1 MAKSFIFELFWKE
14 LLGFSYFYWP
24 VEQGRLKLYQIH
36 KKSHSKVLT
45 WNRKRDSWVFL
56 NLKFPPHTLHLIKG
70 DLRRLCKEFKPKS
83 FLYVKA
89 KEEWKTS
96 QLGWVLQSGWKRWIK
111 ARLMCCL
118 SSPPLRHKYPKR
130 LEIAEE
136 ACHKRVNTTQ
146 IAACQ
151 FGAQPCASVPPRNG
165 PETASMF
172 QEARQYMRHASAVYG
187 VALCTA
193 LPRGFEE
200 AFFSNTV
207 VDGPDLAN
215 LSWTEWL
222 RVLSPI
228 TVAFFLLSLSI
239 DFWQALLKSFG
250 NSLQWFF
257 LELRWTGAQ
266 HIAECNVIYAYVYEH
281 VRVHEWRI

>member
-1 MAKSFIFELFWKE
+1 MKSSGFFFGKIWKAPPNFFGWCFQGKFSKRKIKIFMAKSFIFELFWKE

-130 LEIAEE
+130 
-136 ACHKRVNTTQ
+136 
-146 IAACQ
+146 
-151 FGAQPCASVPPRNG
+151 
-165 PETASMF
+165 
-172 QEARQYMRHASAVYG
+172 
-187 VALCTA
+187 
-193 LPRGFEE
+193 
-200 AFFSNTV
+200 
-207 VDGPDLAN
+207 
-215 LSWTEWL
+215 
-222 RVLSPI
+222 
-228 TVAFFLLSLSI
+228 
-239 DFWQALLKSFG
+239 
-250 NSLQWFF
+250 
-257 LELRWTGAQ
+257 
-266 HIAECNVIYAYVYEH
+266 
-281 VRVHEWRI
+281 